1 MYDEDCSSQ
10 QEAIESILLSEPH
23 QTVHG
28 TSLYFSDL
36 TPGGCQLAV
45 SEINRFSL
53 TDNQHFALPNT
64 CLSSTIDII
73 IPKVHLI

>member
-28 TSLYFSDL
+28 TSLYFSD
-36 TPGGCQLAV
+36 
-45 SEINRFSL
+45 
-53 TDNQHFALPNT
+53 
-64 CLSSTIDII
+64 
-73 IPKVHLI
+73 